1 MKILLVNKF
10 LYPRGGDAISTLN
23 TGNLLISNGHEVIFW
38 GMAHVLN
45 PEYPFR
51 DYFVSYVDL
60 NEPCGIENR
69 IRIAINILYSFEAK
83 KKMDRLVKIIKPDVV
98 HLNNFAHQISPS
110 IIDVFVKY
118 EIPVVM
124 TFRDYKMV
132 CASYLMTN
140 NGRICEACKEGKYY
154 RCFLKKCV
162 KNSLAKSLLN
172 TVEMY
177 LHHKILRIYNLV
189 DVFISPSLFL
199 KKKLEDMGFNRK
211 IIHLPN
217 FVEDKGATLPH
228 KTKVNTVLYF
238 GRLSSEKGIKTLIK
252 AVRGMD
258 IELRILGVGPFENT
272 LKRYVK
278 TERICNVFF
287 LGYKTG
293 NELTTEI
300 RNALVVVVP
309 SEWYENNPRTVL
321 EAFSL
326 GTPVIGARIG
336 GIPELVL
343 DNETGLTFEPE
354 DIDDLKEKLMYCI
367 NNKGK
372 VFDMGKTAQ
381 KFVRENFNSEK
392 HYQRLFE
399 IYQKAISKHRRKN

>member
-1 MKILLVNKF
+1 MKVLLVNKF
-10 LYPRGGDAISTLN
+10 LYNKGGDAICTLN
-23 TGNLLISNGHEVIFW
+23 TGELLLSNGHKVIYW
-38 GMAHVLN
+38 GMDHPSN
-45 PEYPFR
+45 PDYPHKEF
-51 DYFVSYVDL
+51 FVSHVDL
-60 NEPCGIENR
+60 NKPGSIGRR
-69 IRIAINILYSFEAK
+69 INITTNILYSFEARDK
-83 KKMDRLVKIIKPDVV
+83 IERLVRLEKPDIV
-98 HLNNFAHQISPS
+98 HLNNIVHQISPS
-110 IIDVFVKY
+110 ILQVFRKY
-118 EIPVVM
+118 RIPVVM
-124 TFRDYKMV
+124 TLHDYKMV
-132 CASYLMTN
+132 CASYLMIN
-140 NGRICEACKEGKYY
+140 HGNICEACKNGKYHK
-154 RCFLKKCV
+154 CFLKKCV
-162 KNSLAKSLLN
+162 KNSRVKSFVN
-172 TVEMY
+172 MVEMY
-177 LHHKILRIYNLV
+177 LHHRILHIYDSI

-217 FVEDKGATLPH
+217 FVEDNGATLPH
-228 KTKVNTVLYF
+228 KTRANTVLYF

-287 LGYKTG
+287 IGYKTG

-336 GIPELVL
+336 GIPELIK
-343 DNETGLTFEPE
+343 NGQNGLTFEVANSV
-354 DIDDLKEKLMYCI
+354 DLREKLQYVLGNPDRI
-367 NNKGK
+367 
-372 VFDMGKTAQ
+372 VDMGKNARRFVEE
-381 KFVRENFNSEK
+381 KFNPEK
-392 HYQRLFE
+392 HYNDLIK
-399 IYQKAISKHRRKN
+399 IYEMAIAKKNR